1 MRDDLLMVTKTNS
14 AKEFSGRVYGV
25 DAPFFIWIVVPLA
38 AGLFSF
44 VGLMSLNI
52 SPFYAAAIGAA
63 PAVFAV
69 AFIIIFV
76 QGRPAGY
83 ARDWFSS
90 FLTSGD
96 SVPPIE
102 SSSDGNSHDH

>member
-1 MRDDLLMVTKTNS
+1 MRDDHLMVTKTNS
-14 AKEFSGRVYGV
+14 AKEFSGRIYGV

-38 AGLFSF
+38 GGLFSF
-44 VGLMSLNI
+44 VGLMSMDI
-52 SPFYAAAIGAA
+52 SPFYASALGAA
-63 PAVFAV
+63 PTVFAV

-90 FLTSGD
+90 FLTRGD

-102 SSSDGNSHDH
+102 STSYRNSHHD